1 MPADS
6 LYKSY
11 LELEPEP
18 IPNLRATHLKVE
30 LYYSLG
36 GTNVFTYKDE
46 PRGYYL
52 SVSPVSRKGNWE
64 TYVAFTGLKQCILSV
79 KRQTPKKAQEA
90 LSKMNDY
97 LQPLIDKVL
106 QDTGLQL
113 KEKVNDGD

>member
-6 LYKSY
+6 LYKNY

-18 IPNLRATHLKVE
+18 APNIKATHLKVE

-36 GTNVFTYKDE
+36 GLNVFTYKGE

-64 TYVAFTGLKQCILSV
+64 TYVAFTGLKQCILPV
-79 KRQTPKKAQEA
+79 KRQTQKRAQEA
-90 LSKMNDY
+90 LRKMNEC

>member
-1 MPADS
+1 MTS
-6 LYKSY
+6 SIVKEYK
-11 LELEPEP
+11 ELS
-18 IPNLRATHLKVE
+18 PNSTATHLKVE

-36 GTNVFTYKDE
+36 GLNVFTYKGE
-46 PRGYYL
+46 PRGYYP

-64 TYVAFTGLKQCILSV
+64 TFVAFTGLKQCILPV

-90 LSKMNDY
+90 LNKMNEY

-113 KEKVNDGD
+113 KESNEDGG

>member
-18 IPNLRATHLKVE
+18 IPNLKATHLKVE

-36 GTNVFTYKDE
+36 GMNFFTYVNE

-52 SVSPVSRKGNWE
+52 LVSPVTRERNWE
-64 TYVAFTGLKQCILSV
+64 SFRAFTGTKQCILPV

-90 LSKMNDY
+90 LSKMNNY

-113 KEKVNDGD
+113 KENVNDGG

>member
-1 MPADS
+1 MPANS

-18 IPNLRATHLKVE
+18 IPNLKATHLKVE

-36 GTNVFTYKDE
+36 GLNVFTYKDE

-52 SVSPVSRKGNWE
+52 SVSPVARKGNWE
-64 TYVAFTGLKQCILSV
+64 TFAAFTGLKQCILPV

-106 QDTGLQL
+106 RDTGLQL
-113 KEKVNDGD
+113 KESNENGD

>member
-18 IPNLRATHLKVE
+18 ISNLRATHLKVE

-52 SVSPVSRKGNWE
+52 CGV
-64 TYVAFTGLKQCILSV
+64 
-79 KRQTPKKAQEA
+79 
-90 LSKMNDY
+90 
-97 LQPLIDKVL
+97 
-106 QDTGLQL
+106 
-113 KEKVNDGD
+113 

>member
-6 LYKSY
+6 LYKNY

-18 IPNLRATHLKVE
+18 IPNLKATHLKVE

-46 PRGYYL
+46 SRGYYL
-52 SVSPVSRKGNWE
+52 SVSPVTKKGNWI
-64 TYVAFTGLKQCILSV
+64 TFVAFTGLKQCILPV
-79 KRQTPKKAQEA
+79 KRQTQKKAQEA

-113 KEKVNDGD
+113 KESNEDGD

>member
-6 LYKSY
+6 IYKDY

-18 IPNLRATHLKVE
+18 IPNLKVTHLKVE

-36 GTNVFTYKDE
+36 GLNVFTYKGE

-52 SVSPVSRKGNWE
+52 SVSPVTRKGNWE

-79 KRQTPKKAQEA
+79 KRQTQKKAQEA
-90 LSKMNDY
+90 LSKMNDC

-113 KEKVNDGD
+113 KERNEDGD

>member
-18 IPNLRATHLKVE
+18 IPNLKATHLKVE

-36 GTNVFTYKDE
+36 GLNVFTYKDE

-52 SVSPVSRKGNWE
+52 SVSPVARKGNWE
-64 TYVAFTGLKQCILSV
+64 TFVAFTGLKQCILPV
-79 KRQTPKKAQEA
+79 KRKAQEA

-113 KEKVNDGD
+113 KESNEDGD